1 MELTAKRL
9 GKRYGLNWAVEDFD
23 TAFTPG
29 VYALIGPN
37 GSGKTTLIRMLVDIL
52 KPTLGR
58 VLFNG
63 KDIANLNEQYRDIL
77 GYLPQHLGFYKN
89 FTAKQFLMY
98 ISALKGLDK
107 KQALKKTGELMEIVN
122 LKETGRKKIG
132 QFSGGMKQRLGI
144 AQALLNDPKIL
155 ILDEPTAG
163 LDPKERIRF
172 RNLVSE
178 IAGDKIVILS
188 THIVSD
194 AEYIASEIIF
204 MKNGLLLQKGRPSEL
219 LKALEG
225 KIWQAQIR
233 EDDLQRLKETFRV
246 GHIVRTDGYLDVRLF
261 AEMRPSFAVSPATL
275 GLEDL
280 YLYHFDEVNGQSETG
295 F

>member
-1 MELTAKRL
+1 
-9 GKRYGLNWAVEDFD
+9 
-23 TAFTPG
+23 
-29 VYALIGPN
+29 
-37 GSGKTTLIRMLVDIL
+37 
-52 KPTLGR
+52 
-58 VLFNG
+58 
-63 KDIANLNEQYRDIL
+63 
-77 GYLPQHLGFYKN
+77 
-89 FTAKQFLMY
+89 
-98 ISALKGLDK
+98 
-107 KQALKKTGELMEIVN
+107 
-122 LKETGRKKIG
+122 
-132 QFSGGMKQRLGI
+132 MKQRLGI

-233 EDDLQRLKETFRV
+233 DDDLQRLKETFRV

-261 AEMRPSFAVSPATL
+261 SEIRPQFAASPATL

>member
-122 LKETGRKKIG
+122 LKETGRKK
-132 QFSGGMKQRLGI
+132 S
-144 AQALLNDPKIL
+144 AN
-155 ILDEPTAG
+155 
-163 LDPKERIRF
+163 
-172 RNLVSE
+172 
-178 IAGDKIVILS
+178 
-188 THIVSD
+188 
-194 AEYIASEIIF
+194 
-204 MKNGLLLQKGRPSEL
+204 
-219 LKALEG
+219 
-225 KIWQAQIR
+225 
-233 EDDLQRLKETFRV
+233 
-246 GHIVRTDGYLDVRLF
+246 
-261 AEMRPSFAVSPATL
+261 SPA
-275 GLEDL
+275 G
-280 YLYHFDEVNGQSETG
+280 
-295 F
+295 